1 MEVHVVRVELS
12 AVIYRDPDSERWIAH
27 CLQMDVVAEGDSANA
42 ASTTLMELCD
52 MQIEACLAEG
62 DIEGIFRFAPRDAWT
77 RYAMSK
83 EVPPLQPK
91 LDAVQ
96 EFKVREYAP
105 AA

>member
-27 CLQMDVVAEGDSANA
+27 CLQMDVVAEGDSPHA
-42 ASTTLMELCD
+42 AATTVMELCD
-52 MQIEACLAEG
+52 MQIEACLAEN
-62 DIEGIFRFAPRDAWT
+62 DIDGIFRFAPRDAWT

-83 EVPPLQPK
+83 DATSLRPK